1 MGDGDPGVC
10 GGIAARKNSSGRSS
24 PRWFWRPVLAV
35 CVKNKQCAEPT
46 SGINVKFLCIWLC
59 PAGVLG

>member
-1 MGDGDPGVC
+1 MWWHLCQEKQFG
-10 GGIAARKNSSGRSS
+10 KELTEM
-24 PRWFWRPVLAV
+24 FWRLVLAV
-35 CVKNKQCAEPT
+35 RVKNKQCAEPT